1 MRPPGVE
8 GDMAD
13 RDKLSIVVVDDN
25 RLVLAQCARL
35 CESVAGVEVVGRAQ
49 NGAEAIREVKAK
61 HPDLVLMDLIMPD
74 IDGMTALR
82 MMSKGL
88 PGIRV
93 IVVSSLGGSTKTAE
107 EAFKLGAVAVLP
119 KPVDPD
125 ALARILAAELERK
138 QQGAQA

>member
-1 MRPPGVE
+1 MKD
-8 GDMAD
+8 DMAD

-25 RLVLAQCARL
+25 RLVLAQCSRL

-49 NGAEAIREVKAK
+49 NGAEAIREVKTK
-61 HPDLVLMDLIMPD
+61 NPDLVLMDLVMPD

-107 EAFKLGAVAVLP
+107 EAFKLGAAAVLA
-119 KPVDPD
+119 KPVEPETLTQVLV
-125 ALARILAAELERK
+125 AELARK
-138 QQGAQA
+138 QKGGNA